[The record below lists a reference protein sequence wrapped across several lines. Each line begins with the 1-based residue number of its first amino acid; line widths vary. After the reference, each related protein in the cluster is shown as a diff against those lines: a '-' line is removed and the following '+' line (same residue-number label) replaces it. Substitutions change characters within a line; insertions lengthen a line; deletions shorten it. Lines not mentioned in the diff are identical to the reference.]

1 MEMQPYGEPSAAAR
15 VLVVEDERPLVD
27 AIRVALEREGHVVL
41 TAHDGASGLERALHE
56 PVDVVILDVMLP
68 GMSGFEVCRFLRQR
82 SDVPILLLTARVDE
96 TDRVVG
102 LDLGADDYITKPF
115 SMRELMARVR
125 AALRRKGLA
134 QTARLA
140 VGDLVVDPAR
150 HEVRCGDRVLP
161 LSPKEYDLLEVL
173 SRHAG
178 RVLSRGQLLE
188 LVWGYDYEG
197 DERTV
202 DVHVSWLRRKLREAG
217 SAVRIVAVRGVG
229 YRLEP

>member
-1 MEMQPYGEPSAAAR
+1 MAAR
-15 VLVVEDERPLVD
+15 ILVVDDERPLVES
-27 AIRVALEREGHVVL
+27 IRFALQREGHEV
-41 TAHDGASGLERALHE
+41 AEASDGLRALE
-56 PVDVVILDVMLP
+56 LAQSGQFDLVLLDVMLP
-68 GMSGFEVCRFLRQR
+68 GMSGFEVCRFLRQV
-82 SDVPILLLTARVDE
+82 SDVPILLLTARSDE

-125 AALRRKGLA
+125 AALRRRGLA
-134 QTARLA
+134 QTVRVA

-150 HEVRCGDRVLP
+150 HEVRCGDRVLA
-161 LSPKEYDLLEVL
+161 LSPKEYDLLETL
-173 SRHAG
+173 LRHAG

-188 LVWGYDYEG
+188 RVWGYDYEG

-217 SAVRIVAVRGVG
+217 SAVRIEAVRGVG

>member
-1 MEMQPYGEPSAAAR
+1 MAAR
-15 VLVVEDERPLVD
+15 ILVVDDERPLVES
-27 AIRVALEREGHVVL
+27 IRFALQREGHEVAEAL
-41 TAHDGASGLERALHE
+41 DGVRALE
-56 PVDVVILDVMLP
+56 LARSGRFDLVVLDVMLP
-68 GMSGFEVCRFLRQR
+68 GMSGFEVCRLLRQE
-82 SDVPILLLTARVDE
+82 SDVPILLLTARSDE

-125 AALRRKGLA
+125 AALRRRGLQ
-134 QTARLA
+134 QTSPLVA
-140 VGDLVVDPAR
+140 GDLVLDPAR
-150 HEVRCGDRVLP
+150 HEVRCGGRVLA

-173 SRHAG
+173 MRHAG
-178 RVLSRGQLLE
+178 RVLTRSQLLE
-188 LVWGYDYEG
+188 RVWGFDYEG

-217 SAVRIVAVRGVG
+217 SAARVEAVRGVG

>member
-1 MEMQPYGEPSAAAR
+1 MAAR
-15 VLVVEDERPLVD
+15 ILVVDDERPLVES
-27 AIRVALEREGHVVL
+27 IRFALQREGHEVAEAL
-41 TAHDGASGLERALHE
+41 DGVRALE
-56 PVDVVILDVMLP
+56 LARSGRFDLVVLDVMLP
-68 GMSGFEVCRFLRQR
+68 GMSGFEVCRLLRQE
-82 SDVPILLLTARVDE
+82 SDVPILLLTARSDE

-125 AALRRKGLA
+125 AALRRRGLQ
-134 QTARLA
+134 QTSPLVA
-140 VGDLVVDPAR
+140 GDLVLDPAR
-150 HEVRCGDRVLP
+150 HEVRCGDRVLA

-173 SRHAG
+173 MRHAG
-178 RVLSRGQLLE
+178 RVLTRSQLLE
-188 LVWGYDYEG
+188 RVWGFDYEG

-217 SAVRIVAVRGVG
+217 SAARVEAVRGVG

>member
-1 MEMQPYGEPSAAAR
+1 MAAR
-15 VLVVEDERPLVD
+15 ILVVDDERPLVES
-27 AIRVALEREGHVVL
+27 IRFALQREGHEV
-41 TAHDGASGLERALHE
+41 AEASDGVRALE
-56 PVDVVILDVMLP
+56 LAQSGQFDLVLLDVMLP
-68 GMSGFEVCRFLRQR
+68 GMSGFEVCRFLRQV
-82 SDVPILLLTARVDE
+82 SDVPILLLTARSDE

-125 AALRRKGLA
+125 AALRRRGLA
-134 QTARLA
+134 QTVRVA

-150 HEVRCGDRVLP
+150 HEVRCGDRVLA
-161 LSPKEYDLLEVL
+161 LSPKEYDLLETL
-173 SRHAG
+173 LRHAG

-188 LVWGYDYEG
+188 RVWGYDYEG

-217 SAVRIVAVRGVG
+217 SAVRIEAVRGVG